1 LVSSAGLCFI
11 DFDSTSALGLV
22 KQQLEEDLENFFTF
36 ASPAAAAAIDLPPRA
51 GFTLESAGPLE
62 PMHVV

>member
-1 LVSSAGLCFI
+1 LVSSAGLCLI
-11 DFDSTSALGLV
+11 DFDSTGALSLV
-22 KQQLEEDLENFFTF
+22 KQQLEEDLESFFTF
-36 ASPAAAAAIDLPPRA
+36 ASPAAAAIDLPPRA